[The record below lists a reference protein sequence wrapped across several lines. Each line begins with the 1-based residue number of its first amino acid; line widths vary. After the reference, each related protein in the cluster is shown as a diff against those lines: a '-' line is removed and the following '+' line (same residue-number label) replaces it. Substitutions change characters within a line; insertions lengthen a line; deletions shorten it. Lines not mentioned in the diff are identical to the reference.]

1 MLKLTLM
8 LISLH
13 SALITFSQTP
23 AKNIAAKDSTNPAV
37 KFLKDWERNL
47 LDEGIS
53 LQKDSLQISDESK
66 RLLLDSEYR
75 KSTYPAKY
83 QWAQAI
89 QLMNKMDLKKAFWH
103 LINLYRTDPEH
114 KELV

>member
-8 LISLH
+8 LICLH

-23 AKNIAAKDSTNPAV
+23 ARNTAAKDSTITAV
-37 KFLKDWERNL
+37 KFVTDWERNF

-83 QWAQAI
+83 DWAQAI
-89 QLMNKMDLKKAFWH
+89 QLMNRMDLKGFLASYKS
-103 LINLYRTDPEH
+103 L
-114 KELV
+114 